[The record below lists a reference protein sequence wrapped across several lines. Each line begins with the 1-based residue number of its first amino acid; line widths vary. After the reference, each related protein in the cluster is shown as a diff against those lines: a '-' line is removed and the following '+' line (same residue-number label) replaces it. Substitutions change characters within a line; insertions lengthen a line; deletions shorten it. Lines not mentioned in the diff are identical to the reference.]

1 MKENTQFYWV
11 WSLTD
16 EIYESHSKSLQ
27 SCPDCEGFLVTSRG
41 HVVCANCGLVISREY
56 VAPTYQMGEQKQS
69 DTPDAS
75 MYVSLGNRMHIVDGL
90 GSYIGFHKDRYFQ
103 DAHGQALSGRTQK
116 KFKRLKTI
124 YSTRIRIGKNEAKY
138 RALRTLNHVSK
149 LLMLSEQ
156 VRDRTAYL
164 YKKVISESV
173 EKVSNNILL
182 VAVCLLMA
190 VREFKNEAPITLE
203 EIANV
208 FEKCGHRVNVRAIVR
223 EALRL
228 KSLTG
233 YAPEIRKPKDYV
245 PRVVSMLMNSSR
257 VLSKV
262 KSRGWDS
269 KSYENELR
277 DKIHMILT
285 MIPAS
290 KRGGRNPF
298 IFTVSAAYA
307 SDRLIASQF
316 GKRPVLTQKLTSAAT
331 EVAEYSIRD
340 HFGMMKKI
348 IEKSGEIEVIQ

>member
-1 MKENTQFYWV
+1 M

-16 EIYESHSKSLQ
+16 GINEPDLMVSQ
-27 SCPDCEGFLVTSRG
+27 SCPDCKGSLITSHG
-41 HVVCANCGLVISREY
+41 HIVCIECGLVISREY
-56 VAPTYQMGEQKQS
+56 VLPTYQMGELLQNNS
-69 DTPDAS
+69 PEAAV
-75 MYVSLGNRMHIVDGL
+75 YVSLGNRMHIVDGL
-90 GSYIGFHKDRYFQ
+90 GSYIGFHKDKYFQ
-103 DAHGQALSGRTQK
+103 DANGQALSGRTQK

-149 LLMLSEQ
+149 LLMLNEQ

-164 YKKVISESV
+164 YKKVISESA

-182 VAVCLLMA
+182 IAVCLLMS
-190 VREFKNEAPITLE
+190 VREFKDEAPITLD
-203 EIANV
+203 EIASV
-208 FEKCGHRVNVRAIVR
+208 FEKCGHRVNVRSMVR

-228 KSLTG
+228 RSLTG

-245 PRVVSMLMNSSR
+245 PRVLSMLMNNGK
-257 VLSKV
+257 VLSKI
-262 KSRGWDS
+262 KSRGWDA
-269 KSYENELR
+269 KAFENELR
-277 DKIHMILT
+277 DKILMILS
-285 MIPAS
+285 MIPSA

-307 SDRLIASQF
+307 GDRLIASQY
-316 GKRPVLTQKLTSAAT
+316 GKHPVLTQRLTSTAT

-348 IEKSGEIEVIQ
+348 IEIPNEIMQ

>member
-1 MKENTQFYWV
+1 M

-16 EIYESHSKSLQ
+16 DVCKSHSISSQ
-27 SCPDCEGFLVTSRG
+27 SCPDCQGFLVTSHG
-41 HVVCANCGLVISREY
+41 HVVCAECGLVISREF
-56 VAPTYQMGEQKQS
+56 VLPTYQMGERKRS
-69 DTPDAS
+69 NTPDATV
-75 MYVSLGNRMHIVDGL
+75 YVSLGNRMHIIDGL

-103 DAHGQALSGRTQK
+103 DANGQALSGRTQK
-116 KFKRLKTI
+116 KFKRLKTV

-149 LLMLSEQ
+149 LLMLNEQ

-164 YKKVISESV
+164 YKKVVSESV
-173 EKVSNNILL
+173 GKVSNNILL
-182 VAVCLLMA
+182 IAVCLLMA
-190 VREFKNEAPITLE
+190 VREFKNEAPITLD

-233 YAPEIRKPKDYV
+233 YAPEIRRPKDYV
-245 PRVVSMLMNSSR
+245 PRVVSMLMNNSR

-262 KSRGWDS
+262 NSRGWDP

-277 DKIHMILT
+277 EKILMVLG
-285 MIPAS
+285 MIPSS

-316 GKRPVLTQKLTSAAT
+316 AKRPVLTQKLTSTAT

-348 IEKSGEIEVIQ
+348 IEKESDIEVVQ

>member
-1 MKENTQFYWV
+1 
-11 WSLTD
+11 
-16 EIYESHSKSLQ
+16 
-27 SCPDCEGFLVTSRG
+27 
-41 HVVCANCGLVISREY
+41 
-56 VAPTYQMGEQKQS
+56 MGEKPRG

-103 DAHGQALSGRTQK
+103 DSQGQALSGRSQK

-149 LLMLSEQ
+149 LLMINEQ

-164 YKKVISESV
+164 YKKVVNESAG
-173 EKVSNNILL
+173 KVSNNILL
-182 VAVCLLMA
+182 IAVCLLMA
-190 VREFKNEAPITLE
+190 VREFKEEAPITLD
-203 EIANV
+203 EIADV
-208 FEKCGHRVNVRAIVR
+208 FEKCGHRVSVRSIVR

-233 YAPEIRKPKDYV
+233 HSPEIRKPEDYV
-245 PRVVSMLMNSSR
+245 PRVISMLMNNTR
-257 VLSKV
+257 VISKV
-262 KSRGWDS
+262 QSRGWELKDFENALRS
-269 KSYENELR
+269 K
-277 DKIHMILT
+277 ILEVLK

-307 SDRLIASQF
+307 SDRLIAMQH
-316 GKRPVLTQKLTSAAT
+316 GKRAVLTQKLASTAT
-331 EVAEYSIRD
+331 KVAEYSIRD

-348 IEKSGEIEVIQ
+348 IEVSHASIQ

>member
-1 MKENTQFYWV
+1 M
-11 WSLTD
+11 TD
-16 EIYESHSKSLQ
+16 EVCESRSITSR
-27 SCPDCEGFLVTSRG
+27 SCPDCEGFLITSRG
-41 HVVCANCGLVISREY
+41 HIVCAECGLVISREF
-56 VAPTYQMGEQKQS
+56 VSPTYQMGEQKQGN
-69 DTPDAS
+69 TPDAT

-103 DAHGQALSGRTQK
+103 DANGQSLSGRTQK

-149 LLMLSEQ
+149 LLMLNEQ

-173 EKVSNNILL
+173 GKVSNNILL
-182 VAVCLLMA
+182 IAVCLLMA
-190 VREFKNEAPITLE
+190 VREFKNEAPITLD
-203 EIANV
+203 EIASV

-245 PRVVSMLMNSSR
+245 PRVVSMLMNNSR

-262 KSRGWDS
+262 KSRGWTP
-269 KSYENELR
+269 KSYENALR
-277 DKIHMILT
+277 EKIHMVLG

-316 GKRPVLTQKLTSAAT
+316 ERRPVLTQKLTSTAT

-348 IEKSGEIEVIQ
+348 VEKSDVVELIQ

>member
-1 MKENTQFYWV
+1 M
-11 WSLTD
+11 TD
-16 EIYESHSKSLQ
+16 GTCESRPTNSK
-27 SCPDCEGFLVTSRG
+27 SCPDCNGFLVTSQG
-41 HVVCANCGLVISREY
+41 HIVCAECGLVLSREY
-56 VAPTYQMGEQKQS
+56 VLPTYQMGERPS
-69 DTPDAS
+69 GDSPDAS

-103 DAHGQALSGRTQK
+103 DAQGQALSGRMQK

-149 LLMLSEQ
+149 LLMINEQ

-164 YKKVISESV
+164 YKKVVNEAAGN
-173 EKVSNNILL
+173 VSNNILL
-182 VAVCLLMA
+182 IAVCLLMA
-190 VREFKNEAPITLE
+190 VREFKEEAPITLD
-203 EIANV
+203 EIADV

-233 YAPEIRKPKDYV
+233 YSPEIRKPEDYV
-245 PRVVSMLMNSSR
+245 PRVLSMLMNSPR
-257 VLSKV
+257 VVSKV
-262 KSRGWDS
+262 QSRGWELKD
-269 KSYENELR
+269 YENALR
-277 DKIHMILT
+277 NKILEVLR

-307 SDRLIASQF
+307 SDRLIAAQY
-316 GKRPVLTQKLTSAAT
+316 GKRAVLTQKLASTAT
-331 EVAEYSIRD
+331 KVAEYSIRD
-340 HFGMMKKI
+340 HFGMMKKV
-348 IEKSGEIEVIQ
+348 IEVFHASIQ

>member
-1 MKENTQFYWV
+1 M
-11 WSLTD
+11 TD
-16 EIYESHSKSLQ
+16 EVCESHSISSR
-27 SCPDCEGFLVTSRG
+27 SCPDCEGFLITSRG
-41 HVVCANCGLVISREY
+41 HVVCAECGLVISREF
-56 VAPTYQMGEQKQS
+56 VSPTYQMGEKKQAN
-69 DTPDAS
+69 TPDAS

-103 DAHGQALSGRTQK
+103 DANGQALTGRTQK

-149 LLMLSEQ
+149 LLMLNEQ

-164 YKKVISESV
+164 YKKVISDSV
-173 EKVSNNILL
+173 GKVSNNILL
-182 VAVCLLMA
+182 IAVCLLMA
-190 VREFKNEAPITLE
+190 VREFKNEAPITLD

-245 PRVVSMLMNSSR
+245 PRVVSMLMNSNR
-257 VLSKV
+257 VLNKV
-262 KSRGWDS
+262 KARGWNP

-277 DKIHMILT
+277 EKIHMVLG

-298 IFTVSAAYA
+298 IFTVSVAYA

-316 GKRPVLTQKLTSAAT
+316 GKRPVLTQKLTSTAT
-331 EVAEYSIRD
+331 KVAEYSIRD

-348 IEKSGEIEVIQ
+348 IEKTSEVEVVQ